1 MSWSVSNS
9 SVLSLPL
16 EGGLYVK
23 QIENQYRV
31 PETPTFASEA
41 VSTSLLHEW
50 DARAVLAE
58 SEAPLPLHPFKPL
71 WERPVESPLQRVENS
86 LFSPPEEPTYLEL
99 IARSQKDDQLE
110 PPTRLVYPNLLD
122 LIPDIIPQR
131 PEIGL
136 TSRPL
141 TSPRLALHIH
151 EEEGGHAHY
160 KIDTK
165 GKGKPYR
172 HKLDSYRAAMIDLL
186 LDRLGTKKIK
196 KAA

>member
-1 MSWSVSNS
+1 MSWSVSDS

-16 EGGLYVK
+16 EGRLYVE
-23 QIENQYRV
+23 QMENQYRV

-41 VSTSLLHEW
+41 VSSSLLHEW

-58 SEAPLPLHPFKPL
+58 REAPVPLHPFKPL
-71 WERPVESPLQRVENS
+71 WERPEESPLQRVENS

-99 IARSQKDDQLE
+99 IARAQKEDQPE

-122 LIPDIIPQR
+122 LVPNIIPQR

-141 TSPRLALHIH
+141 AIPRLALHIH
-151 EEEGGHAHY
+151 EGEGGSAHY

-165 GKGKPYR
+165 GKGKPDY
-172 HKLDSYRAAMIDLL
+172 HKLTSYEAAMIDLH
-186 LDRLGTKKIK
+186 LDRLGVKKIK